1 MDANMLELVEK
12 ILKVTSFIAI
22 GGTAAMIFVLLCT
35 QSITGTKTIQKQLE
49 RVMAQMDLIS
59 GQLEKIARGLER
71 RDGDDGD

>member
-22 GGTAAMIFVLLCT
+22 GGTAALIFVLLCT
-35 QSITGTKTIQKQLE
+35 QSIAGTKTIQKQME

-71 RDGDDGD
+71 RDDDDSD